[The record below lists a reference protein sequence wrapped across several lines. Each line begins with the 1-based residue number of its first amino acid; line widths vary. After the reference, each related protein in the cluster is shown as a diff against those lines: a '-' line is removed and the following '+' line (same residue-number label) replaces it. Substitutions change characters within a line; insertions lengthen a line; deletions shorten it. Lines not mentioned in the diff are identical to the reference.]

1 MRALLAF
8 GAKVNPVNAFR
19 QTPLDIALTLRYEGT
34 EMVSQLVSLGAL
46 VSDREQ
52 VRVYVRTY
60 QYVCM
65 STCTYVHVCVCTCTY
80 MYVHMHVHTCLSI
93 TVTIIMFVFM

>member
-34 EMVSQLVSLGAL
+34 EMVSQLVSLGAV

-52 VRVYVRTY
+52 VRMYVRTY
-60 QYVCM
+60 IPVCLYV
-65 STCTYVHVCVCTCTY
+65 Y
-80 MYVHMHVHTCLSI
+80 MYVRTCMCMHMYI
-93 TVTIIMFVFM
+93 